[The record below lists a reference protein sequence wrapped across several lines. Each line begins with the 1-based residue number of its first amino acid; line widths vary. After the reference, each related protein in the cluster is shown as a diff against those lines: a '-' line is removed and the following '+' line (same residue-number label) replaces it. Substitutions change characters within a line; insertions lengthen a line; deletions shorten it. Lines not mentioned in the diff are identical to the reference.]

1 MFGNMPILKDLSIRL
16 DRGIKMLSFT
26 VCIIFVGILLGA
38 VLLLLLRRDLILSI
52 SSFGVVGDLLE
63 FSL

>member
-16 DRGIKMLSFT
+16 DRGIKILSFT

>member
-1 MFGNMPILKDLSIRL
+1 MPILKDLSIRL
-16 DRGIKMLSFT
+16 DKGIKILSFT
-26 VCIIFVGILLGA
+26 VCIIFVGMLLGA

>member
-1 MFGNMPILKDLSIRL
+1 MFGNMPILKDLSIKL
-16 DRGIKMLSFT
+16 DRGIKILSFT

-38 VLLLLLRRDLILSI
+38 VLLLILRRDLILSI

>member
-1 MFGNMPILKDLSIRL
+1 MFGNMPILKDLSIKL
-16 DRGIKMLSFT
+16 DRGIKILSFT